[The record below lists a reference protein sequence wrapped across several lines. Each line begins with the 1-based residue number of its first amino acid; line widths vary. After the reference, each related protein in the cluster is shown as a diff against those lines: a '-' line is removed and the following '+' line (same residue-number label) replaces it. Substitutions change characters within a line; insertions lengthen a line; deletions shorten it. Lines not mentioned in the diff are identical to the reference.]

1 MITYRTIDLARVVE
15 KNTLHFDFLDLKSS
29 ALIWRSSQSRNGLER
44 EREAASVSG
53 MWFFTIARLP
63 HNAMSLWCQATDNL
77 DAIISNCPQNLI
89 SQFQTPYSFWSPKS
103 RELRI
108 GKGCIAGYNLREPE
122 SRSKHLR
129 LPQKCAGHHDER
141 SKRKTSRS
149 VSFSLFLPKSS
160 VGEERHGDN
169 VFSLGPCNS
178 WNNAQMPSVLFFL
191 DMQC

>member
-1 MITYRTIDLARVVE
+1 MITYRTIDFGLVVE
-15 KNTLHFDFLDLKSS
+15 KNTVHFNFVDLKSS

-160 VGEERHGDN
+160 VGEGRLADN
-169 VFSLGPCNS
+169 WFD
-178 WNNAQMPSVLFFL
+178 QMLLFRTL
-191 DMQC
+191 P